1 MKKKFIIFLI
11 IVSIFTLV
19 SCSNETNKSESS
31 IDKTVED
38 NSVPADKEVSQK
50 EENKEEKNKEENN
63 KEEKNK
69 EEVNNESK
77 ENVEE
82 NKIDNNSI
90 DDNINEKEKKYND
103 KYNDKYNII
112 KDLIENK
119 KMTIKNSNY
128 REIEAENGLGE
139 NIVYKLNENN
149 KIVISSS
156 VRLTTILNDGKYDI
170 SGSIFSNILIEVLN
184 DSKYIKDINEAI
196 GNYFTEEKD
205 IYTKD
210 INELKIDVSQEF
222 DFIKITVTV

>member
-38 NSVPADKEVSQK
+38 NSLSADKEVSQK
-50 EENKEEKNKEENN
+50 EEN

-82 NKIDNNSI
+82 NKIDSNSI
-90 DDNINEKEKKYND
+90 DDNINEKEK

>member
-77 ENVEE
+77 ENVEV

-90 DDNINEKEKKYND
+90 DD
-103 KYNDKYNII
+103 
-112 KDLIENK
+112 
-119 KMTIKNSNY
+119 

>member
-38 NSVPADKEVSQK
+38 NSVSADKEVSQK
-50 EENKEEKNKEENN
+50 EEN

-82 NKIDNNSI
+82 NKIDSNSI
-90 DDNINEKEKKYND
+90 DDNINEKEK

-139 NIVYKLNENN
+139 NIVYKLHENN
-149 KIVISSS
+149 KIVISFS

>member
-38 NSVPADKEVSQK
+38 NSVSADKEVFQK
-50 EENKEEKNKEENN
+50 EEN

-90 DDNINEKEKKYND
+90 DDNINEKEK

-184 DSKYIKDINEAI
+184 DNKYIKDINEAI

>member
-38 NSVPADKEVSQK
+38 NSVSADKEVSQK
-50 EENKEEKNKEENN
+50 EENKEER
-63 KEEKNK
+63 NK

-82 NKIDNNSI
+82 NKIDSNSI
-90 DDNINEKEKKYND
+90 DDNINEKEKKYH
-103 KYNDKYNII
+103 DKYNII

-196 GNYFTEEKD
+196 GNYFTEKKD

>member
-38 NSVPADKEVSQK
+38 NSVSADKEVFQK
-50 EENKEEKNKEENN
+50 EEN

-90 DDNINEKEKKYND
+90 DDNIDEKEK

-184 DSKYIKDINEAI
+184 DNKYIKDINEAI

>member
-38 NSVPADKEVSQK
+38 NSVSADKEVSQK
-50 EENKEEKNKEENN
+50 EENKEEN
-63 KEEKNK
+63 NK

-82 NKIDNNSI
+82 NKIDSNSI

-103 KYNDKYNII
+103 KYNII

-119 KMTIKNSNY
+119 KMIIKNSNY

-184 DSKYIKDINEAI
+184 DNKYIKDINEAI

>member
-38 NSVPADKEVSQK
+38 NSVSADKEVSQK
-50 EENKEEKNKEENN
+50 EEN

-82 NKIDNNSI
+82 NKIDSNSI
-90 DDNINEKEKKYND
+90 DDNINEKEK

-205 IYTKD
+205 IYTKY

-222 DFIKITVTV
+222 DFIKITVIV

>member
-38 NSVPADKEVSQK
+38 NSVSADKEVSQK
-50 EENKEEKNKEENN
+50 EEN

-82 NKIDNNSI
+82 NKIDSNSI
-90 DDNINEKEKKYND
+90 DDNINEKEK

-184 DSKYIKDINEAI
+184 DNKYIKDINEEI

>member
-50 EENKEEKNKEENN
+50 EENKEEKNKEE
-63 KEEKNK
+63 KNK

-103 KYNDKYNII
+103 KYNII
-112 KDLIENK
+112 KDLIEN
-119 KMTIKNSNY
+119 IDV
-128 REIEAENGLGE
+128 L
-139 NIVYKLNENN
+139 V
-149 KIVISSS
+149 
-156 VRLTTILNDGKYDI
+156 DGR
-170 SGSIFSNILIEVLN
+170 F
-184 DSKYIKDINEAI
+184 
-196 GNYFTEEKD
+196 EKD
-205 IYTKD
+205 KKVD
-210 INELKIDVSQEF
+210 GLKFKGSSNQRLIDVKKSLKSNCIIVLE
-222 DFIKITVTV
+222 

>member
-31 IDKTVED
+31 IDKNVED
-38 NSVPADKEVSQK
+38 NSVSADKEVSQK
-50 EENKEEKNKEENN
+50 EEN

-82 NKIDNNSI
+82 NKIDSNSI
-90 DDNINEKEKKYND
+90 DDNINEKEK

>member
-31 IDKTVED
+31 IDKSVED
-38 NSVPADKEVSQK
+38 NSVSADKEVSQK
-50 EENKEEKNKEENN
+50 EEN

-82 NKIDNNSI
+82 NKIDSNSI
-90 DDNINEKEKKYND
+90 DDNINEKEK

-205 IYTKD
+205 IYTKY

>member
-1 MKKKFIIFLI
+1 MKNKFIIFLI
-11 IVSIFTLV
+11 IVSIFILV

-82 NKIDNNSI
+82 NKIDSNSI
-90 DDNINEKEKKYND
+90 DDNINEKEK

-205 IYTKD
+205 IYTKY

>member
-38 NSVPADKEVSQK
+38 NSVSADKEVSQK
-50 EENKEEKNKEENN
+50 EENKEER
-63 KEEKNK
+63 NK

-82 NKIDNNSI
+82 NKIDSNSI
-90 DDNINEKEKKYND
+90 DDNINEKEKKYH
-103 KYNDKYNII
+103 DKYNII

-196 GNYFTEEKD
+196 GNYFTEKKD
-205 IYTKD
+205 IYKKD

>member
-38 NSVPADKEVSQK
+38 NSVSADKEVSQK
-50 EENKEEKNKEENN
+50 EEN

-90 DDNINEKEKKYND
+90 DDNIDEKEK

-184 DSKYIKDINEAI
+184 DNKYIKDINEAI

>member
-38 NSVPADKEVSQK
+38 NSVSADKEVSQK
-50 EENKEEKNKEENN
+50 EEN

-82 NKIDNNSI
+82 NKIDSNSI
-90 DDNINEKEKKYND
+90 DDNINEKEKKYH
-103 KYNDKYNII
+103 DKYNII

-196 GNYFTEEKD
+196 GNYFTEKKD

>member
-38 NSVPADKEVSQK
+38 NSVSADKEVSQK
-50 EENKEEKNKEENN
+50 EEN

-90 DDNINEKEKKYND
+90 DDNINEKEK

-205 IYTKD
+205 IYTKY

>member
-38 NSVPADKEVSQK
+38 NSVSADKEVSQK
-50 EENKEEKNKEENN
+50 EENKEER
-63 KEEKNK
+63 NK

-82 NKIDNNSI
+82 NKIDSNSI
-90 DDNINEKEKKYND
+90 DDNINEKEK

-184 DSKYIKDINEAI
+184 DNKYIKDINEAI

>member
-38 NSVPADKEVSQK
+38 NSVSADKEVSQK
-50 EENKEEKNKEENN
+50 EEN

-90 DDNINEKEKKYND
+90 DDNINEKEK

-184 DSKYIKDINEAI
+184 DNKYIKDINEAI

-205 IYTKD
+205 IYTKY

>member
-31 IDKTVED
+31 IDKPVED
-38 NSVPADKEVSQK
+38 NSVSADKEVSQK
-50 EENKEEKNKEENN
+50 EEN

-82 NKIDNNSI
+82 NKIDSNSI
-90 DDNINEKEKKYND
+90 DDNINEKEK

-205 IYTKD
+205 IYTKY

>member
-38 NSVPADKEVSQK
+38 NSVSADKEVSQK
-50 EENKEEKNKEENN
+50 EEN

-90 DDNINEKEKKYND
+90 DDNINEKEK

-184 DSKYIKDINEAI
+184 DNKYIKDINEAI
-196 GNYFTEEKD
+196 GNYFTEKKD

>member
-103 KYNDKYNII
+103 KYNII

-156 VRLTTILNDGKYDI
+156 VRLTTILND
-170 SGSIFSNILIEVLN
+170 
-184 DSKYIKDINEAI
+184 SKYIKDINEAI

>member
-50 EENKEEKNKEENN
+50 EENKEEKNKEE
-63 KEEKNK
+63 
-69 EEVNNESK
+69 VNNESK

-90 DDNINEKEKKYND
+90 DDNINEKEK

-184 DSKYIKDINEAI
+184 DNKYIKDINEAI

>member
-38 NSVPADKEVSQK
+38 NSVSADKEVSQK
-50 EENKEEKNKEENN
+50 EEN

-90 DDNINEKEKKYND
+90 DDNINEKEK

-156 VRLTTILNDGKYDI
+156 VILTTILNDGKYDI

-184 DSKYIKDINEAI
+184 DNKYIKDINEAI

-222 DFIKITVTV
+222 DFIKITVHNERKTGER

>member
-38 NSVPADKEVSQK
+38 NSVSADKEVSQK
-50 EENKEEKNKEENN
+50 EEN

-82 NKIDNNSI
+82 NKIDSNSI
-90 DDNINEKEKKYND
+90 DDNINEKEK

-205 IYTKD
+205 IYTKY

-222 DFIKITVTV
+222 DFIKITVWC

>member
-31 IDKTVED
+31 IYKTVEY
-38 NSVPADKEVSQK
+38 NSLSEYKEVSQK
-50 EENKEEKNKEENN
+50 EEN

-103 KYNDKYNII
+103 K
-112 KDLIENK
+112 
-119 KMTIKNSNY
+119 
-128 REIEAENGLGE
+128 
-139 NIVYKLNENN
+139 
-149 KIVISSS
+149 
-156 VRLTTILNDGKYDI
+156 
-170 SGSIFSNILIEVLN
+170 
-184 DSKYIKDINEAI
+184 
-196 GNYFTEEKD
+196 
-205 IYTKD
+205 
-210 INELKIDVSQEF
+210 
-222 DFIKITVTV
+222 

>member
-1 MKKKFIIFLI
+1 MKEKFIIFLI

-38 NSVPADKEVSQK
+38 NSVSADKEVSQK
-50 EENKEEKNKEENN
+50 EEN

-82 NKIDNNSI
+82 NKIDSNSI
-90 DDNINEKEKKYND
+90 DDNINEKEK

-205 IYTKD
+205 IYTKY

>member
-38 NSVPADKEVSQK
+38 NSVSADKEVFQK
-50 EENKEEKNKEENN
+50 EEN

-82 NKIDNNSI
+82 NKRDNNSI
-90 DDNINEKEKKYND
+90 DDNIDEKEK

-184 DSKYIKDINEAI
+184 DNKYIKDINEAI

>member
-38 NSVPADKEVSQK
+38 NSVSADKEVSQK
-50 EENKEEKNKEENN
+50 EEN

-90 DDNINEKEKKYND
+90 DDNINEKEK

>member
-38 NSVPADKEVSQK
+38 NSVSADKEVSQK
-50 EENKEEKNKEENN
+50 EEN

-82 NKIDNNSI
+82 NKIDSNSI
-90 DDNINEKEKKYND
+90 DDNINEKEKKYH
-103 KYNDKYNII
+103 DKYNII

>member
-38 NSVPADKEVSQK
+38 NSVSADKEVSQK
-50 EENKEEKNKEENN
+50 EEN

-82 NKIDNNSI
+82 NKIDSNSI
-90 DDNINEKEKKYND
+90 DDNINEKEK

-205 IYTKD
+205 IYTKY

>member
-38 NSVPADKEVSQK
+38 NSVSADKEVSQK
-50 EENKEEKNKEENN
+50 EEN

-103 KYNDKYNII
+103 KYNII
-112 KDLIENK
+112 KDLIEN
-119 KMTIKNSNY
+119 IDV
-128 REIEAENGLGE
+128 L
-139 NIVYKLNENN
+139 V
-149 KIVISSS
+149 
-156 VRLTTILNDGKYDI
+156 DGR
-170 SGSIFSNILIEVLN
+170 F
-184 DSKYIKDINEAI
+184 
-196 GNYFTEEKD
+196 EKD
-205 IYTKD
+205 KKVD
-210 INELKIDVSQEF
+210 GLKFKGSSNQRLIDVKKSLKSNCIIVLE
-222 DFIKITVTV
+222 

>member
-19 SCSNETNKSESS
+19 SCSNETNKSENS

-38 NSVPADKEVSQK
+38 NSVSADKEVSQK
-50 EENKEEKNKEENN
+50 EEN

-82 NKIDNNSI
+82 NKIDSNSI
-90 DDNINEKEKKYND
+90 DDNINEKEK

>member
-38 NSVPADKEVSQK
+38 NSVSADKEVSQK
-50 EENKEEKNKEENN
+50 EEN

-82 NKIDNNSI
+82 NKIDSNSI

-103 KYNDKYNII
+103 KYNII
-112 KDLIENK
+112 KDLIEN
-119 KMTIKNSNY
+119 IDV
-128 REIEAENGLGE
+128 L
-139 NIVYKLNENN
+139 V
-149 KIVISSS
+149 
-156 VRLTTILNDGKYDI
+156 DGR
-170 SGSIFSNILIEVLN
+170 F
-184 DSKYIKDINEAI
+184 
-196 GNYFTEEKD
+196 EKD
-205 IYTKD
+205 KKVD
-210 INELKIDVSQEF
+210 GLKFKGSSNQRLIDVKKSLKSNCIIVLE
-222 DFIKITVTV
+222 

>member
-38 NSVPADKEVSQK
+38 NSVSADKEVSQK
-50 EENKEEKNKEENN
+50 EEN

-90 DDNINEKEKKYND
+90 DDNINEKEK

-149 KIVISSS
+149 KIVISFS

-184 DSKYIKDINEAI
+184 DNKYIKDINEAI

>member
-50 EENKEEKNKEENN
+50 EENKEEKNKEE
-63 KEEKNK
+63 KNK

-90 DDNINEKEKKYND
+90 DDNINEKEK

-184 DSKYIKDINEAI
+184 DSKYIKDINETI
-196 GNYFTEEKD
+196 GNYFTEEK
-205 IYTKD
+205 
-210 INELKIDVSQEF
+210 EDVSQEF

>member
-38 NSVPADKEVSQK
+38 NSVSADKEVSQK
-50 EENKEEKNKEENN
+50 EEN

-82 NKIDNNSI
+82 NKIDSNSI

-103 KYNDKYNII
+103 KYNIK

-184 DSKYIKDINEAI
+184 DNKYIKDINEAI